1 MMDYILPPASIL
13 NELSFHSSLRLASS
27 CLQPIQQREV
37 KLCDV
42 EGKGP
47 AEKAA
52 LMSTLEDGHQHWS
65 STHIS
70 QWII

>member
-13 NELSFHSSLRLASS
+13 NELSFQSSLRLTSS
-27 CLQPIQQREV
+27 CLQPVQQREV

-42 EGKGP
+42 EGKGL
-47 AEKAA
+47 AEKAV

-65 STHIS
+65 FTHIS
-70 QWII
+70 EWII